1 MKQDI
6 VCQFGDKNEIPSW
19 KLNWRTVELFP
30 VNMLLHNLTVIVAT
44 SLSFLIKLS
53 KKVRM
58 FFASIYFRQFSW
70 VKKLMQKKKK
80 LFVNLAI
87 KKKIPLWKLNWRTA
101 EFFAFPSEE
110 IGKFN

>member
-58 FFASIYFRQFSW
+58 FFAIIYFRQFSW
-70 VKKLMQKKKK
+70 VK
-80 LFVNLAI
+80 NWC
-87 KKKIPLWKLNWRTA
+87 KKKIICQSGHKKENNKLNWRTA

-110 IGKFN
+110 MGKFN

>member
-58 FFASIYFRQFSW
+58 FFAIIYFSQFSW
-70 VKKLMQKKKK
+70 VKNWCKKK

-87 KKKIPLWKLNWRTA
+87 KKKIINLTGEQQNSLLFQARKWENLIN
-101 EFFAFPSEE
+101 
-110 IGKFN
+110 